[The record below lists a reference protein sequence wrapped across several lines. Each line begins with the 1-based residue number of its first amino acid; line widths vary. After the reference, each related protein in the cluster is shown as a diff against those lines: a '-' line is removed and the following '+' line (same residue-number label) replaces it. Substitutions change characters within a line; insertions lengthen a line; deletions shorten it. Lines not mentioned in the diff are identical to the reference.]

1 MGWPPQAG
9 TRARRMPLAWRRR
22 TRPVLPGPDSTYAAG
37 GPRLQSES
45 RGGSPERAKARN
57 PTVQRMTDRVATLAQ
72 AHDSDG
78 HSCRLSRGKAAA
90 E

>member
-1 MGWPPQAG
+1 MT
-9 TRARRMPLAWRRR
+9 TRRAAQ
-22 TRPVLPGPDSTYAAG
+22 DSNPSHGAA
-37 GPRLQSES
+37 LLTE
-45 RGGSPERAKARN
+45 AKARN
-57 PTVQRMTDRVATLAQ
+57 PTAQRMTGRVAPLAQ